1 MYTSLLLVG
10 THCALQNYPYT
21 SDLLEFDHRYP
32 LSRASASV
40 SSDLGGITSP
50 FVLPEWEK
58 LLSGH
63 PDRMYCEYLLKGMRE
78 GFRIGFAYSKCVCIS
93 AKSNMGSASQNPS
106 IIDKYVEQELALHRF
121 MGPLDSSLASH
132 VHVNRFGVIPKRHQP
147 GKWRL
152 ITDLSHP
159 PGASVNDGIEPE
171 LCSLSYTSVDDAVRL
186 ILQKG
191 YGAQLAKLD
200 MESAY
205 RQVPVHPD
213 DRFLLG
219 MKWKGNLYVDAA
231 LPFGLRSAPKIFN
244 AVADALH
251 WILQQ
256 EGVDSLHYL
265 DDYLLVG
272 APNSQECDFALHKTI
287 QLCSRLGVPIA
298 THKTEGPSTVLTFL
312 GIELDTL
319 NGILR
324 LPPVKLT
331 LLRHEIIAW
340 SAKKSC
346 SKRELLSLIGQLQH
360 ACCVVKPGRS
370 FLRRMIQL
378 STVAKELHHHI
389 RLNTGFRSDLKWW
402 SCFLT
407 SWNGIGMM
415 SCLGVHHYSAT
426 ITSDASGSWGCGAF
440 NSQGAW
446 FQFSWPPIWAALHI
460 TVKEFLPIVIAVA
473 LWGHQWQ
480 GKVVRCLCDNAA
492 VVAVIRSG
500 TSKDMN
506 VMHLMRSLF
515 FFTAKYNLNLL
526 PAHIPGVDNSAADAL
541 SRNDSFSF
549 LSQVPSARPQSD
561 PIPSELLQALVLQRP
576 DWTSPA
582 WTSLFTNFSPKV

>member
-1 MYTSLLLVG
+1 
-10 THCALQNYPYT
+10 
-21 SDLLEFDHRYP
+21 
-32 LSRASASV
+32 
-40 SSDLGGITSP
+40 
-50 FVLPEWEK
+50 
-58 LLSGH
+58 
-63 PDRMYCEYLLKGMRE
+63 
-78 GFRIGFAYSKCVCIS
+78 
-93 AKSNMGSASQNPS
+93 MGSASQNPS

-121 MGPLDSSLASH
+121 MGPLDSSFAGH
-132 VHVNRFGVIPKRHQP
+132 VDVNRFGVIPKCHQP

-171 LCSLSYTSVDDAVRL
+171 LCSLTYTSVDDAVRL
-186 ILQKG
+186 IIQKG

-219 MKWKGNLYVDAA
+219 MKWKGNVYVDAA

-287 QLCSRLGVPIA
+287 QLCSRFGVPIA

-360 ACCVVKPGRS
+360 ACCVV
-370 FLRRMIQL
+370 
-378 STVAKELHHHI
+378 
-389 RLNTGFRSDLKWW
+389 
-402 SCFLT
+402 
-407 SWNGIGMM
+407 
-415 SCLGVHHYSAT
+415 
-426 ITSDASGSWGCGAF
+426 
-440 NSQGAW
+440 
-446 FQFSWPPIWAALHI
+446 
-460 TVKEFLPIVIAVA
+460 
-473 LWGHQWQ
+473 
-480 GKVVRCLCDNAA
+480 
-492 VVAVIRSG
+492 
-500 TSKDMN
+500 
-506 VMHLMRSLF
+506 
-515 FFTAKYNLNLL
+515 
-526 PAHIPGVDNSAADAL
+526 
-541 SRNDSFSF
+541 
-549 LSQVPSARPQSD
+549 
-561 PIPSELLQALVLQRP
+561 
-576 DWTSPA
+576 
-582 WTSLFTNFSPKV
+582 